1 MEKLET
7 SEVAVAPTSQLAL
20 TAPTSEYPGLAEDF
34 PGTLMPIAHAAPVKV
49 LPPPPLVDE
58 MEEFDKLLLQIEAH
72 DNGGSILARSQ
83 QLNTSLCCLSAMHV
97 IGPGRSGHWV
107 VLACLVI
114 GARGQ
119 VLGKY
124 PGVQYEALRDD
135 HCFDPTGKAKS
146 TLYCNKDAGDHG
158 REVCDKAGGKYDN
171 KISANKKSCIDRCT
185 EEGDGCVG
193 IRWQAVAQHCTILYG
208 VCDDSNDG
216 KNFRSEYWRKLQPSD
231 FEIPNVGL
239 STCNGT
245 MLQCS
250 NDGTDPCEAQEDC
263 MKVYHGCGD
272 GFVQCRLDAPWQL
285 ASSCTNFR
293 SRI

>member
-1 MEKLET
+1 
-7 SEVAVAPTSQLAL
+7 
-20 TAPTSEYPGLAEDF
+20 
-34 PGTLMPIAHAAPVKV
+34 
-49 LPPPPLVDE
+49 
-58 MEEFDKLLLQIEAH
+58 
-72 DNGGSILARSQ
+72 
-83 QLNTSLCCLSAMHV
+83 MHV

-272 GFVQCRLDAPWQL
+272 GFVQCRLDVLGACRGVETCYQPCVGRMITGKVDCKEL
-285 ASSCTNFR
+285 NRAKCLHSFVERSDGLGEECMLVDERSCSARRTCGV
-293 SRI
+293 IYAA